1 MASTA
6 TTPIWNGTAGPI
18 SGSTPFGFYDNDPIF
33 QADGPKVA
41 NFCARKLG
49 YPIMEVELQS
59 GSFYACFEEAISVYA
74 EELYLHK
81 IKDNYLTLEGT
92 STGSALNNQVV
103 FPNLNTIINISEN
116 YGTPI
121 QVGGYIDQY
130 KAPLYLTASKQ
141 TYDLQEW
148 AESRGLVQPG
158 DRVVINRIYYE
169 AQPAINQYYDPYI
182 GGSIN
187 YQGATENFGWA
198 SYSPG
203 LNFVLFPI
211 YWDIARIQ
219 EIEMSNIVRRS
230 VYSFSI
236 TNNKLTIFPWPDQDG
251 IVVWIDYAK
260 ESELNNVSKNS
271 PYSGS
276 LGLVTNPS
284 NVPYANITYGQINQ
298 PGKQW
303 IYEYTLALASEL
315 LGLIRGK
322 YTQVPV
328 PGAEVTLNGA
338 DLVSKGRDQ
347 LAALRERLRGDFD
360 ALSRQAQLERK
371 QSENQSISST
381 LNEVPMFIYLGSY
394 MIFIINSL
402 LW

>member
-6 TTPIWNGTAGPI
+6 TTPIWDGTSGAI
-18 SGSTPFGFYDNDPIF
+18 SGSTPFGFYDKDPIF

-92 STGSALNNQVV
+92 PTGSTLNNEVV
-103 FPNLNTIINISEN
+103 IPNLNYVINVAEN

-121 QVGGYIDQY
+121 QVGGYVNQY
-130 KAPLYLTASKQ
+130 KAALYLTASRQ
-141 TYDLQEW
+141 TYDLQDW
-148 AESRGLVQPG
+148 ALSGSLVQPG

-211 YWDIARIQ
+211 YWDISRIQ
-219 EIEMSNIVRRS
+219 EIEMSNNVRRS
-230 VYSFSI
+230 MYSFQL
-236 TNNKLTIFPWPDQDG
+236 TNNKLTIFPWPENDG

-260 ESELNNVSKNS
+260 FSELNSVQGNS

-276 LGLVTNPS
+276 RNLVTNPS
-284 NVPYANITYGQINQ
+284 NVPYTNITYGQINQ
-298 PGKQW
+298 PGRQW

-322 YTQVPV
+322 YTQIPA
-328 PGAEVTLNGA
+328 PGAEVTLNSA

-347 LAALRERLRGDFD
+347 QAALRERLRADFD
-360 ALSRQAQLERK
+360 QLSRQAQLERK

-381 LNEVPMFIYLGSY
+381 LNEVPMFIYIG
-394 MIFIINSL
+394 
-402 LW
+402 

>member
-6 TTPIWNGTAGPI
+6 TTPIWDGTAGAI
-18 SGSTPFGFYDNDPIF
+18 SGSTPFGFYDSDALF
-33 QADGPKVA
+33 QLDGPKVA
-41 NFCARKLG
+41 NYCARKLG
-49 YPIMEVELQS
+49 WPIMEVELQS

-74 EELYLHK
+74 EEVYQSK
-81 IKDNYLTLEGT
+81 IKDNYLGLEG
-92 STGSALNNQVV
+92 SPTGSALNNTVV
-103 FPNLNTIINISEN
+103 VPSLNSIIAVAEN

-130 KAPLYLTASKQ
+130 KAPLYLTSSQ
-141 TYDLQEW
+141 QIYDLQEW
-148 AESRGLVQPG
+148 ALSGSLISAG
-158 DRVVINRIYYE
+158 DRIVINKIYYE

-219 EIEMSNIVRRS
+219 EIEMSNTVRRS
-230 VYSFSI
+230 YYSFQL
-236 TNNKLTIFPWPDQDG
+236 TNNKLTIFPWPDKDG
-251 IVVWIDYAK
+251 IVVWIDYSK
-260 ESELNNVSKNS
+260 KSELSNPQMNS

-276 LGLVTNPS
+276 TNLVTNPS
-284 NVPYANITYGQINQ
+284 NVPYSTITYAQINQ
-298 PGKQW
+298 PGRQW

-322 YTQVPV
+322 YTQIPA
-328 PGAEVTLNGA
+328 PGSEVTLNGA
-338 DLVSKGRDQ
+338 DLISKGREAQ
-347 LAALRERLRGDFD
+347 TALRERLRGDLED
-360 ALSRQAQLERK
+360 MSRRAQLERK

-381 LNEVPMFIYLGSY
+381 LNEVPMFIYLG
-394 MIFIINSL
+394 
-402 LW
+402 

>member
-1 MASTA
+1 MAVVA
-6 TTPIWNGTAGPI
+6 TTPIWNGSGGAI
-18 SGSTPFGFYDNDPIF
+18 SGSTPFGFYDSDATF

-41 NFCARKLG
+41 NYCARKLG

-59 GSFYACFEEAISVYA
+59 GSFYACFEEAVSVYA
-74 EELYLHK
+74 EELYQSK
-81 IKDNYLTLEGT
+81 IKDNYLALEGS
-92 STGSALNNQVV
+92 STGSALNNTVIV
-103 FPNLNTIINISEN
+103 PSLNSIITIAEN

-121 QVGGYIDQY
+121 QVGGYVNQY
-130 KAPLYLTASKQ
+130 KAPLYLTASIQ
-141 TYDLQEW
+141 TYDLQQW
-148 AESRGLVQPG
+148 AIANNLISSSDGII
-158 DRVVINRIYYE
+158 INKIYYE

-211 YWDIARIQ
+211 YWDISRIQ

-230 VYSFSI
+230 MYSFQI
-236 TNNKLTIFPWPDQDG
+236 TNNKLTIFPWPDKDG

-260 ESELNNVSKNS
+260 RSEISSITGNS
-271 PYSGS
+271 PYGTNP
-276 LGLVTNPS
+276 GLITNPS
-284 NVPYANITYGQINQ
+284 NVPYTTITYSQINQ
-298 PGKQW
+298 PGRQW

-322 YTQVPV
+322 YTQIPA

-338 DLVSKGRDQ
+338 DLISKGRDQ
-347 LAALRERLRGDFD
+347 QVALRERLRQDFD
-360 ALSRQAQLERK
+360 DMSRRAQLERK

-381 LNEVPMFIYLGSY
+381 LNDVPMFIYIG
-394 MIFIINSL
+394 
-402 LW
+402 

>member
-6 TTPIWNGTAGPI
+6 TTPIWDGTAGPI
-18 SGSTPFGFYDNDPIF
+18 SGSTSFHYYDSDAQF
-33 QADGPKVA
+33 QIDGPRVA
-41 NFCARKLG
+41 SYCATKLG
-49 YPIMEVELQS
+49 YPVMEVELQS
-59 GSFYACFEEAISVYA
+59 GSFYTCFEEAISIYA
-74 EELYLHK
+74 QELYHAK
-81 IKDNYLTLEGT
+81 IKDNYLSLEGSPT
-92 STGSALNNQVV
+92 SSQLNNQVV
-103 FPNLNTIINISEN
+103 VPSLNSIITVAEN

-121 QVGGYIDQY
+121 QVGGYINQY
-130 KAPLYLTASKQ
+130 KAPLYLTQSIQ
-141 TYDLQEW
+141 TYDLQAW
-148 AESRGLVQPG
+148 AIANGHITAD
-158 DRVVINRIYYE
+158 DRIVINRVYYE

-219 EIEMSNIVRRS
+219 EIEMSNNVRRS
-230 VYSFSI
+230 YYSFQI
-236 TNNKLTIFPWPDQDG
+236 TNNKLTIFPWPDKDG

-260 ESELNNVSKNS
+260 KSEVSNTLLNS

-276 LGLVTNPS
+276 TGLVTNPS
-284 NVPYANITYGQINQ
+284 NVPYGAITYSSINQ
-298 PGKQW
+298 PGRQW
-303 IYEYTLALASEL
+303 IFEYTLALASEL

-322 YTQVPV
+322 YTQIPA

-338 DLVSKGRDQ
+338 DLISKGKDQ
-347 LAALRERLRGDFD
+347 QNSLREKLRQDFED
-360 ALSRQAQLERK
+360 MSRRAQLERK

-381 LNEVPMFIYLGSY
+381 LNEVPMFIYLG
-394 MIFIINSL
+394 
-402 LW
+402 

>member
-6 TTPIWNGTAGPI
+6 TTPIWNGSGGAI
-18 SGSTPFGFYDNDPIF
+18 SGSTPFGFYDNDQTF
-33 QADGPKVA
+33 QLEGPKVA
-41 NFCARKLG
+41 NYCARKLG
-49 YPIMEVELQS
+49 FPIMEVELQS
-59 GSFYACFEEAISVYA
+59 GSFYACFEEAVSVYA
-74 EELYLHK
+74 EELYQSK
-81 IKDNYLTLEGT
+81 IKDNYLTLEGS
-92 STGSALNNQVV
+92 STGSNLNNTVV
-103 FPNLNTIINISEN
+103 VPNLNSIVTVAEN

-121 QVGGYIDQY
+121 QVGGYVNQY
-130 KAPLYLTASKQ
+130 KAPLYLTGSKQ
-141 TYDLQEW
+141 TYDLQDW
-148 AESRGLVQPG
+148 ALSGSLITAG
-158 DRVVINRIYYE
+158 DRLVVNRIYYE

-219 EIEMSNIVRRS
+219 EIEMSNNVRRS
-230 VYSFSI
+230 MYTFQI
-236 TNNKLTIFPWPDQDG
+236 TNNKLTIFPWPEIDG

-260 ESELNNVSKNS
+260 QSELKSITGNS
-271 PYSGS
+271 PYGNDQS
-276 LGLVTNPS
+276 LVANPS
-284 NVPYANITYGQINQ
+284 QAPYTTITYSQINQ
-298 PGKQW
+298 PGRQW

-322 YTQVPV
+322 YTQIPA

-338 DLVSKGRDQ
+338 DLISKGRDQ
-347 LAALRERLRGDFD
+347 QTALRERLRQDFD
-360 ALSRQAQLERK
+360 DMSRRAQLERK

-381 LNEVPMFIYLGSY
+381 LNEVPMFIYLG
-394 MIFIINSL
+394 
-402 LW
+402 

>member
-18 SGSTPFGFYDNDPIF
+18 SGSTPFGFYDADSTF
-33 QADGPKVA
+33 QLDGPKVA
-41 NFCARKLG
+41 NYCARKLG

-59 GSFYACFEEAISVYA
+59 GSFYACFEEAISIYA
-74 EELYLHK
+74 EELYHAK
-81 IKDNYLTLEGT
+81 IKDNYISLEG
-92 STGSALNNQVV
+92 SPTGSSLNNTVV
-103 FPNLNTIINISEN
+103 VPSLNPIITVAEN

-121 QVGGYIDQY
+121 QVGGYINQY
-130 KAPLYLTASKQ
+130 KAPLYLTQSMQ
-141 TYDLQEW
+141 TYDLQAW
-148 AESRGLVQPG
+148 ALSGSLISAG
-158 DRVVINRIYYE
+158 DRIVVNRIYYE

-211 YWDIARIQ
+211 YWDISRIQ
-219 EIEMSNIVRRS
+219 EIEMSNNVRRS
-230 VYSFSI
+230 MYSFQI
-236 TNNKLTIFPWPDQDG
+236 TNNKLTIFPWPDKDG

-260 ESELNNVSKNS
+260 QSETSNIQANS

-276 LGLVTNPS
+276 TNLITNPS
-284 NVPYANITYGQINQ
+284 NVPYSSITYSTINQ
-298 PGKQW
+298 PGRQW

-322 YTQVPV
+322 YNQIPA

-338 DLVSKGRDQ
+338 DLISKGKEQ
-347 LAALRERLRGDFD
+347 QNSLREKLRQDFED
-360 ALSRQAQLERK
+360 MSRKAQMERK

-381 LNEVPMFIYLGSY
+381 LNNVPMFIYLG
-394 MIFIINSL
+394 
-402 LW
+402 

>member
-6 TTPIWNGTAGPI
+6 TTPIWDGTAGPI
-18 SGSTPFGFYDNDPIF
+18 SGSTPFGFYDFDSTF
-33 QADGPKVA
+33 QLEGPKVA
-41 NFCARKLG
+41 NYCARKLG
-49 YPIMEVELQS
+49 WPIMEVELQS
-59 GSFYACFEEAISVYA
+59 GSFYACFEEAISIYA
-74 EELYLHK
+74 EELYHSK
-81 IKDNYLTLEGT
+81 IKDNYLSLEG
-92 STGSALNNQVV
+92 SPTGSPLNNQVV
-103 FPNLNTIINISEN
+103 VPTLNSIITVAEN

-130 KAPLYLTASKQ
+130 KAPLYLTSSVQ
-141 TYDLQEW
+141 VYDLQAW
-148 AESRGLVQPG
+148 AISNGLISSS
-158 DRVVINRIYYE
+158 DRIVVNKIYYE

-219 EIEMSNIVRRS
+219 EIEMSNNVRRS
-230 VYSFSI
+230 FYSFQL
-236 TNNKLTIFPWPDQDG
+236 TNNKLTIFPWPDKDG
-251 IVVWIDYAK
+251 IVVWIDYSK
-260 ESELNNVSKNS
+260 KSEVSNAALNS

-276 LGLVTNPS
+276 TGLVTNPS
-284 NVPYANITYGQINQ
+284 NVPYGSITYSSINQ
-298 PGKQW
+298 PGRQW

-322 YTQVPV
+322 YTQIPA

-338 DLVSKGRDQ
+338 DLISKGKEQ
-347 LAALRERLRGDFD
+347 QNSLREKLRQDFED
-360 ALSRQAQLERK
+360 MSRKAQLERK

-381 LNEVPMFIYLGSY
+381 LNEVPMFIYLG
-394 MIFIINSL
+394 
-402 LW
+402 

>member
-6 TTPIWNGTAGPI
+6 TTPIWNGQAGPI
-18 SGSTPFGFYDNDPIF
+18 SGSTPFGFYDNDPVF

-103 FPNLNTIINISEN
+103 LPNLNYIINVAEN

-121 QVGGYIDQY
+121 QVGGYVNQY
-130 KAPLYLTASKQ
+130 KAPLYLTSSQQ
-141 TYDLQEW
+141 TYDLQNW
-148 AESRGLVQPG
+148 ALSGSLIQPG

-219 EIEMSNIVRRS
+219 EIEMSNNVRRS

-236 TNNKLTIFPWPDQDG
+236 TNNKLTIFPWPDKDG

-260 ESELNNVSKNS
+260 FSELNNVADNS

-276 LGLVTNPS
+276 TGLVTNPS
-284 NVPYANITYGQINQ
+284 NVPYTNITYSQINQ

-347 LAALRERLRGDFD
+347 LAALRERLRNDFD
-360 ALSRQAQLERK
+360 QLSRQAQLERK

-381 LNEVPMFIYLGSY
+381 LNEVPMFIYLG
-394 MIFIINSL
+394 
-402 LW
+402 

>member
-6 TTPIWNGTAGPI
+6 TTPIWNGTSGPI
-18 SGSTPFGFYDNDPIF
+18 SGSTPFGFYDNDSIY

-49 YPIMEVELQS
+49 FPIMEVELQS
-59 GSFYACFEEAISVYA
+59 GSFYACFEEAVSVYA
-74 EELYLHK
+74 EEVYLHK

-103 FPNLNTIINISEN
+103 VPNLNYTITVAEN

-121 QVGGYIDQY
+121 QVGGYVNQY
-130 KAPLYLTASKQ
+130 KAALYLTSSRQ
-141 TYDLQEW
+141 TYNLQDW
-148 AESRGLVQPG
+148 ALSGSLIQPG

-219 EIEMSNIVRRS
+219 EIEMSNNVRRS
-230 VYSFSI
+230 VYTFSI
-236 TNNKLTIFPWPDQDG
+236 TNNDLTIFPWPEADG

-260 ESELNNVSKNS
+260 FSELNSVAGNS

-276 LGLVTNPS
+276 ANLVTNPS
-284 NVPYANITYGQINQ
+284 NVPYNNITYSQINH

-322 YTQVPV
+322 YTQIPA

-338 DLVSKGRDQ
+338 DLISKGRDQ
-347 LAALRERLRGDFD
+347 QAALRERLRNDLD
-360 ALSRQAQLERK
+360 QLSRQAQLERK

-381 LNEVPMFIYLGSY
+381 LNEVPMFIYIG
-394 MIFIINSL
+394 
-402 LW
+402 

>member
-6 TTPIWNGTAGPI
+6 TTPIWDGTAGSI
-18 SGSTPFGFYDNDPIF
+18 SGSTPFGFYDLDPAF

-41 NFCARKLG
+41 NYCARKLG

-74 EELYLHK
+74 EELYQSK
-81 IKDNYLTLEGT
+81 IKDNYLSLEGAT
-92 STGSALNNQVV
+92 TGSALNNTVV
-103 FPNLNTIINISEN
+103 VPNLNSIITVAEN

-121 QVGGYIDQY
+121 QVGGYVNQY
-130 KAPLYLTASKQ
+130 KAPLYLTASQQ
-141 TYDLQEW
+141 TYDLQTW
-148 AESRGLVQPG
+148 ALSGSLISSG
-158 DRVVINRIYYE
+158 DRLVVNRIYYE

-219 EIEMSNIVRRS
+219 EIEMSNNVRRS
-230 VYSFSI
+230 MYTFQI
-236 TNNKLTIFPWPDQDG
+236 TNNKLTIFPWPEQDG
-251 IVVWIDYAK
+251 IVVWVDYAK
-260 ESELNNVSKNS
+260 QSELKSATGNS
-271 PYSGS
+271 PYGNDQS
-276 LGLVTNPS
+276 LVTNPS
-284 NVPYANITYGQINQ
+284 QAPYTNISYSQINQ
-298 PGKQW
+298 PGRQW

-322 YTQVPV
+322 YSQIPA
-328 PGAEVTLNGA
+328 PGSEVTLNSA
-338 DLVSKGRDQ
+338 DLITKGREQ
-347 LAALRERLRGDFD
+347 QTALRERLRADFED
-360 ALSRQAQLERK
+360 MSRRAQLERK

-381 LNEVPMFIYLGSY
+381 LNEVPMFIYIG
-394 MIFIINSL
+394 
-402 LW
+402 

>member
-1 MASTA
+1 
-6 TTPIWNGTAGPI
+6 
-18 SGSTPFGFYDNDPIF
+18 
-33 QADGPKVA
+33 
-41 NFCARKLG
+41 
-49 YPIMEVELQS
+49 MEVELQS
-59 GSFYACFEEAISVYA
+59 GSFYACFEEAIAVYS

-103 FPNLNTIINISEN
+103 VPNLNYIVNVAEN

-121 QVGGYIDQY
+121 QVGGYVNEY
-130 KAPLYLTASKQ
+130 SAPLYLTQSQQ
-141 TYDLQEW
+141 TYDMQAW
-148 AESRGLVQPG
+148 ALSGSLIQPG
-158 DRVVINRIYYE
+158 DRVVINKIWYE

-219 EIEMSNIVRRS
+219 EIEMSNNVRRS
-230 VYSFSI
+230 VYSFAM
-236 TNNKLTIFPWPDQDG
+236 TNNKLTIFPWPDKDG
-251 IVVWIDYAK
+251 IVVWVDYAK
-260 ESELNNVSKNS
+260 FSELNSLSQNS

-276 LGLVTNPS
+276 AGLITNPS
-284 NVPYANITYGQINQ
+284 NVPYNNITYSQINQ

-322 YTQVPV
+322 YTQIPA

-338 DLVSKGRDQ
+338 DLISKGRDQ
-347 LAALRERLRGDFD
+347 LAALRERLRNDFNE
-360 ALSRQAQLERK
+360 LSRQAQLERK

-381 LNEVPMFIYLGSY
+381 LNEVPMFIYLG
-394 MIFIINSL
+394 
-402 LW
+402 

>member
-6 TTPIWNGTAGPI
+6 TTPIWDGTAGAI
-18 SGSTPFGFYDNDPIF
+18 SGSTSFHYYDSDAQF
-33 QADGPKVA
+33 QIDGPKVA
-41 NFCARKLG
+41 SYCATKLG

-59 GSFYACFEEAISVYA
+59 GSFYTCFEEAISIYA
-74 EELYLHK
+74 QELYHAK
-81 IKDNYLTLEGT
+81 IKDNYLSLEGSPT
-92 STGSALNNQVV
+92 SSQLNNQVV
-103 FPNLNTIINISEN
+103 VPSLNSIITVAEN

-121 QVGGYIDQY
+121 QVGGYINQY
-130 KAPLYLTASKQ
+130 KAPLYLTQSIQ
-141 TYDLQEW
+141 TYDLQAW
-148 AESRGLVQPG
+148 AIANGHITAD
-158 DRVVINRIYYE
+158 DRIVVNKIHYE

-211 YWDIARIQ
+211 YWDVARIQ
-219 EIEMSNIVRRS
+219 EIEMSNNVRRS
-230 VYSFSI
+230 MYSFQI
-236 TNNKLTIFPWPDQDG
+236 TNNKLTIFPWPDKED

-260 ESELNNVSKNS
+260 KSEVSNTLLNS

-276 LGLVTNPS
+276 TGLVTNPS
-284 NVPYANITYGQINQ
+284 NVPYGAITYSSINQ
-298 PGKQW
+298 PGRQW
-303 IYEYTLALASEL
+303 IFEYTLALASEL

-322 YTQVPV
+322 YTQIPA

-338 DLVSKGRDQ
+338 DLISKGKDQ
-347 LAALRERLRGDFD
+347 QNSLREKLRQDFED
-360 ALSRQAQLERK
+360 MSRKAQLERK

-381 LNEVPMFIYLGSY
+381 LNEVPMFIYLG
-394 MIFIINSL
+394 
-402 LW
+402 

>member
-6 TTPIWNGTAGPI
+6 TTVIYDGTPGAI
-18 SGSTPFGFYDNDPIF
+18 SGSTPFGFYDLDPVF

-41 NFCARKLG
+41 NYCARKLG
-49 YPIMEVELQS
+49 YPIMEVELQDIN
-59 GSFYACFEEAISVYA
+59 FYACFEEAVSVYA
-74 EELYLHK
+74 EELYQSK
-81 IKDNYLTLEGT
+81 IKDNYLALEGAP
-92 STGSALNNQVV
+92 TGSMLNNTVV
-103 FPNLNTIINISEN
+103 VPSLNSIITVAGN

-121 QVGGYIDQY
+121 QVGGYVDQY
-130 KAPLYLTASKQ
+130 KAPLYLTASQQ
-141 TYDLQEW
+141 TYDLQAW
-148 AESRGLVQPG
+148 ALSGSLISAG
-158 DRVVINRIYYE
+158 DRISINRIYYE

-219 EIEMSNIVRRS
+219 EIEMSNNVRRS
-230 VYSFSI
+230 MYSFSI
-236 TNNKLTIFPWPDQDG
+236 TNNKLTIFPWPEQDG
-251 IVVWIDYAK
+251 IVVWVDYAK
-260 ESELNNVSKNS
+260 ESELKSVTGNS
-271 PYSGS
+271 PYGNDQS
-276 LGLVTNPS
+276 LVANPGLA
-284 NVPYANITYGQINQ
+284 PYSTITYSQINH

-322 YTQVPV
+322 YSQIPA
-328 PGAEVTLNGA
+328 PGSEVTLNAA
-338 DLVSKGRDQ
+338 DLISKGREQ
-347 LAALRERLRGDFD
+347 QTALRERLRGDFED
-360 ALSRQAQLERK
+360 MSRRAQLERK

-381 LNEVPMFIYLGSY
+381 LNDVPMFIYLG
-394 MIFIINSL
+394 
-402 LW
+402 

>member
-6 TTPIWNGTAGPI
+6 TTPIWDGTAGNI
-18 SGSTPFGFYDNDPIF
+18 SGSTPFGFYDTDALF
-33 QADGPKVA
+33 QLDGPKVA
-41 NFCARKLG
+41 NYCARKLG

-59 GSFYACFEEAISVYA
+59 GSFYTCFEEAVSVYA
-74 EELYLHK
+74 EELYQSK
-81 IKDNYLTLEGT
+81 IKDNYLGLEG
-92 STGSALNNQVV
+92 SPTGSPLNNTVV
-103 FPNLNTIINISEN
+103 VPSLNPIIAVAEN

-121 QVGGYIDQY
+121 QVGGYINQY
-130 KAPLYLTASKQ
+130 KAPLYLTSSQQ
-141 TYDLQEW
+141 TYDLQAW
-148 AESRGLVQPG
+148 AISNGLITG
-158 DRVVINRIYYE
+158 SDRIVINRIYYE

-211 YWDIARIQ
+211 YWDISRIQ

-230 VYSFSI
+230 MYSFQV
-236 TNNKLTIFPWPDQDG
+236 TNNKLTIFPWPDKDG

-260 ESELNNVSKNS
+260 QSEVSNVQANS

-276 LGLVTNPS
+276 TNLITNPS
-284 NVPYANITYGQINQ
+284 NVPYTSITYSQINH
-298 PGKQW
+298 PGRQW

-322 YTQVPV
+322 YTQIPA

-338 DLVSKGRDQ
+338 DLISKGQ
-347 LAALRERLRGDFD
+347 AQQQALRERLRQDFD
-360 ALSRQAQLERK
+360 DMSRRAQLERK

-381 LNEVPMFIYLGSY
+381 LNEVPMFIYIG
-394 MIFIINSL
+394 
-402 LW
+402 

>member
-6 TTPIWNGTAGPI
+6 TTPIWNGTGGAI
-18 SGSTPFGFYDNDPIF
+18 SGSTPFGFYDNDSSF
-33 QADGPKVA
+33 QLDGPKVA
-41 NFCARKLG
+41 NYCARKLG

-59 GSFYACFEEAISVYA
+59 GSFYACFEEAVSVYA
-74 EELYLHK
+74 EELYQSK
-81 IKDNYLTLEGT
+81 IKDNYLTLEGS
-92 STGSALNNQVV
+92 STGSTLNNTVV
-103 FPNLNTIINISEN
+103 VPNLNSIITVAEN

-121 QVGGYIDQY
+121 QVGGYVNQY
-130 KAPLYLTASKQ
+130 KAPLYLTASQQ
-141 TYDLQEW
+141 TYDLQAW
-148 AESRGLVQPG
+148 ALSGSLISGNDRLV
-158 DRVVINRIYYE
+158 VNRIYYE

-219 EIEMSNIVRRS
+219 EIEMSNNVRRS
-230 VYSFSI
+230 MYTFQI
-236 TNNKLTIFPWPDQDG
+236 TNNKLTIFPWPEIDG
-251 IVVWIDYAK
+251 IVVWVDYAK
-260 ESELNNVSKNS
+260 QSELKSITGNS
-271 PYSGS
+271 PYGNDQS
-276 LGLVTNPS
+276 LVANPS
-284 NVPYANITYGQINQ
+284 QAPYTTITYSQINQ
-298 PGKQW
+298 PGRQW

-322 YTQVPV
+322 YTQIPA

-338 DLVSKGRDQ
+338 DLISKGREQ
-347 LAALRERLRGDFD
+347 QTALRERLRQDFD
-360 ALSRQAQLERK
+360 DMSRRAQLERK

-381 LNEVPMFIYLGSY
+381 LNEVPMFIYLG
-394 MIFIINSL
+394 
-402 LW
+402 

>member
-6 TTPIWNGTAGPI
+6 TTPIWNGIAGPI
-18 SGSTPFGFYDNDPIF
+18 SGSTPFGFYDNDPVF

-59 GSFYACFEEAISVYA
+59 GSFYACFEEAIAVYS

-103 FPNLNTIINISEN
+103 VPNLNYIVNVAEN

-121 QVGGYIDQY
+121 QVGGYVNEY
-130 KAPLYLTASKQ
+130 SAPLYLTQSQQ
-141 TYDLQEW
+141 TYDMQAW
-148 AESRGLVQPG
+148 ALSGSLIQPG
-158 DRVVINRIYYE
+158 DRVVINKIWYE

-219 EIEMSNIVRRS
+219 EIEMSNNVRRS
-230 VYSFSI
+230 VYSFAM
-236 TNNKLTIFPWPDQDG
+236 TNNKLTIFPWPDKDG
-251 IVVWIDYAK
+251 IVVWVDYAK
-260 ESELNNVSKNS
+260 FSELNSLSQNS

-276 LGLVTNPS
+276 AGLITNPS
-284 NVPYANITYGQINQ
+284 NVPYNNITYSQINQ

-322 YTQVPV
+322 YTQIPA

-338 DLVSKGRDQ
+338 DLISKGRDQ
-347 LAALRERLRGDFD
+347 LAALRERLRNDFNE
-360 ALSRQAQLERK
+360 LSRQAQLERK

-381 LNEVPMFIYLGSY
+381 LNEVPMFIYLG
-394 MIFIINSL
+394 
-402 LW
+402 

>member
-18 SGSTPFGFYDNDPIF
+18 AGATPFGFYDNDPVF
-33 QADGPKVA
+33 QTDGPKVA
-41 NFCARKLG
+41 NYCATKLG
-49 YPIMEVELQS
+49 FPIMEVELQS

-92 STGSALNNQVV
+92 PTGSSLNNEVV
-103 FPNLNTIINISEN
+103 LPNLNYIINVAEN

-121 QVGGYIDQY
+121 QVGGYVNQY
-130 KAPLYLTASKQ
+130 KAPLYLTSSQ
-141 TYDLQEW
+141 QIYDLQAW
-148 AESRGLVQPG
+148 ALSGSLIQPG

-211 YWDIARIQ
+211 YWDISRIQ
-219 EIEMSNIVRRS
+219 EIEMSNNVRRS
-230 VYSFSI
+230 MYSFQL
-236 TNNKLTIFPWPDQDG
+236 TNNKLTIFPWPENDG
-251 IVVWIDYAK
+251 IVVYIDYAK
-260 ESELNNVSKNS
+260 FSELNSVQGNS

-276 LGLVTNPS
+276 RNLVTNPS
-284 NVPYANITYGQINQ
+284 NVPYTNITYAQINQ
-298 PGKQW
+298 PGRQW

-322 YTQVPV
+322 YTQIPA

-338 DLVSKGRDQ
+338 DLIAKGRDQ
-347 LAALRERLRGDFD
+347 QAALRERLRADFD
-360 ALSRQAQLERK
+360 QLSRQAQLERK

-381 LNEVPMFIYLGSY
+381 LNEVPMFIYLG
-394 MIFIINSL
+394 
-402 LW
+402 

>member
-6 TTPIWNGTAGPI
+6 TTPIWDGTAGSI
-18 SGSTPFGFYDNDPIF
+18 SGSTPFGFYDSDALF
-33 QADGPKVA
+33 QTDGPKVA
-41 NFCARKLG
+41 NYCARKLG
-49 YPIMEVELQS
+49 WPIMDVELQS
-59 GSFYACFEEAISVYA
+59 GSFYACFEEAVSVYA
-74 EELYLHK
+74 EELYQSK
-81 IKDNYLTLEGT
+81 IKDNYLSLEGSPT
-92 STGSALNNQVV
+92 SSNLNNTVV
-103 FPNLNTIINISEN
+103 VPSLNSIIAVAEN

-130 KAPLYLTASKQ
+130 KAPLYLTSSQQ
-141 TYDLQEW
+141 TYDLQAW
-148 AESRGLVQPG
+148 ALSGSLISAG
-158 DRVVINRIYYE
+158 DRIVVNKIYYE

-211 YWDIARIQ
+211 YWDISRIQ
-219 EIEMSNIVRRS
+219 EIEMSNQVRRS
-230 VYSFSI
+230 MYSFQL
-236 TNNKLTIFPWPDQDG
+236 TNNKLTIFPWPDKDG
-251 IVVWIDYAK
+251 IVVWIDYSK
-260 ESELNNVSKNS
+260 KSEVSNAALNS

-276 LGLVTNPS
+276 TNLVTNPS
-284 NVPYANITYGQINQ
+284 NVPYSSITYSTINH
-298 PGKQW
+298 PGRQW

-322 YTQVPV
+322 YTQIPA

-338 DLVSKGRDQ
+338 DLISKGKDQ
-347 LAALRERLRGDFD
+347 QTALREKLRQDFED
-360 ALSRQAQLERK
+360 MSRRAQLERK

-381 LNEVPMFIYLGSY
+381 LNEVPMFIYIG
-394 MIFIINSL
+394 
-402 LW
+402 

>member
-6 TTPIWNGTAGPI
+6 TTPIYDGTPIAI
-18 SGSTPFGFYDNDPIF
+18 SGSTPFGFYDLDTAF

-41 NFCARKLG
+41 NYCARKLG
-49 YPIMEVELQS
+49 YPIMEVELQDIN
-59 GSFYACFEEAISVYA
+59 FYACFEEAVSIYS

-81 IKDNYLTLEGT
+81 IRDNYLSLEGVN
-92 STGSALNNQVV
+92 TGSNLNNVVV
-103 FPNLNTIINISEN
+103 FPNLNYIINVSEN

-121 QVGGYIDQY
+121 QIGGYVNEY
-130 KAPLYLTASKQ
+130 KAPLYLTASQQ
-141 TYDLQEW
+141 TYDMQAW
-148 AESRGLVQPG
+148 ALSSSLLAPG
-158 DRVVINRIYYE
+158 DRIVINKIHYE

-211 YWDIARIQ
+211 YWDISRIQ
-219 EIEMSNIVRRS
+219 EIEMSNNVRRS
-230 VYSFSI
+230 MYSFSI
-236 TNNKLTIFPWPDQDG
+236 TNNKLTIFPWPDKEG
-251 IVVWIDYAK
+251 IVVWVDYSK
-260 ESELNNVSKNS
+260 ESELNNLIANS

-276 LGLVTNPS
+276 TDKVTNPS
-284 NVPYANITYGQINQ
+284 NVPYTNITYAQINQ
-298 PGKQW
+298 PGRQW

-322 YTQVPV
+322 YTQIPA
-328 PGAEVTLNGA
+328 PGSEVTLNGA
-338 DLVSKGRDQ
+338 DLISKGRDQ
-347 LAALRERLRGDFD
+347 QTALRERLRGDFD

-381 LNEVPMFIYLGSY
+381 LNEVPMFIYIG
-394 MIFIINSL
+394 
-402 LW
+402 